1 MRPLLL
7 ILCGFLSAVL
17 LPQAAHAQLQVE
29 LKLDRENYISLEK
42 ITATVTVTNNV
53 GKDVVLGGP
62 SETSWLNFQI
72 HDSRGE
78 PVSPLRPVPVSPLIL
93 RNGESVKRDFSLD
106 KHYYLSETA
115 NYIVRAAAY
124 FPELQKFN
132 VSSPRGFTVQPPRRP
147 SWEEVF
153 SVPAS
158 AGVPGGYRKYQIF
171 TFNDVTK
178 SYLYCSLIDETN
190 QMVLSRQ
197 PLGEI
202 VPDRVLQPVVDRN
215 KRLNLVYQTTTSLY
229 TYQQVDPAGAVT
241 SQKYYTAAKGAPKLV
256 KEADGATAILGGSI
270 FDPKAAAREANRI
283 RKLTDRPAGLPE

>member
-7 ILCGFLSAVL
+7 ILCGFLTTVL
-17 LPQAAHAQLQVE
+17 LPQTAHAQLQVD

-72 HDSRGE
+72 HDSHGE
-78 PVSPLRPVPVSPLIL
+78 PVSPLRPVPVSPLML
-93 RNGESVKRDFSLD
+93 RNGESVKREFSLD
-106 KHYYLSETA
+106 THYYLSDTA

-132 VSSPRGFTVQPPRRP
+132 VSTPKGFTVQPPRRP

-178 SYLYCSLIDETN
+178 SYLYCTLIDETN
-190 QMVLSRQ
+190 QMVLSRR

-215 KRLNLVYQTTTSLY
+215 KRLNLVYQTSPSLY
-229 TYQQVDPAGAVT
+229 TYQQVDPGGSVT
-241 SQKYYTAAKGAPKLV
+241 SEKFYVASKGAPKLI
-256 KEADGATAILGGSI
+256 KEADGATAILGGVA
-270 FDPKAAAREANRI
+270 FDPKAAARKQDAFR
-283 RKLTDRPAGLPE
+283 RLTDRPAGIPE